1 MTTDFRLPTEDRN
14 MEHNSTFPIK
24 QNELNA
30 LRDEATSYIKSVQW
44 EQGQRAK
51 NKENNGKDESI
62 LLYLSRAQGG
72 NGGIEVTSVSK
83 TILAL
88 KKRLLPG
95 SVAIPI
101 HLNETLF
108 AVQEGLALGIWIK
121 DSYYDASGLS
131 SLSERKSV
139 LDNAGKREYESKMHT
154 ATAFMLFATAY
165 NILHNL
171 IPHASDDLSVMKN
184 KFAGIPEVS
193 FISPLKG
200 IACTLYYYD
209 KYLSHPDIVK
219 TDKDVI
225 DFTVVYFEALIDEIQ
240 LRKNSLEYTE
250 TILDR
255 TYKLESRG
263 VGTDFAVSG
272 WENVFQ
278 GAAKSVEF
286 NKIKFEQ
293 IVGNRDA
300 KHFARRLTE
309 RMLSYDFAAQKN
321 PFQELGGF
329 MPVFMGYGIPGTG
342 KSMLIA
348 AIATRLKEHCDNL
361 DIPFLFHPMPDTLI
375 STFQGGS
382 AEKMVEWMKPLQ
394 DPTRLIFA
402 PIDDAENNLQ
412 ERTTQGVSAGV
423 KEVIGVFLR
432 YTEGAY
438 AVNYG
443 NSSIGLFT
451 NLPEMLD
458 KAVISRVQ
466 GRFKI
471 DGARTEHDF
480 LDQDHLWWR
489 KLDDTMPDFIN
500 MQGPENYSYL
510 QDQGLAK
517 NMGEILKVSDKPSE
531 ERVLEAYDKIEKHFK
546 TNQHLFYAN
555 LYKEIQKIFPF
566 FSSRD
571 VRNIQSAI
579 SLRLTDFD
587 LEEDWFEN
595 PEIYFKKDYD
605 TKFNMLQ
612 ELMRVNMKGLD
623 FSEIRRQEVV
633 RYLDNVATIADTDFK
648 RKVDARINQLNI
660 DLEAKK
666 KFDKA
671 N

>member
-1 MTTDFRLPTEDRN
+1 

-24 QNELNA
+24 QAELDM
-30 LRDEATSYIKSVQW
+30 LRDEATSYIKSIQW
-44 EQGQRAK
+44 EQGERAR
-51 NKENNGKDESI
+51 NKDKDAQDESI
-62 LLYLSRAQGG
+62 LLYLSRAKG
-72 NGGIEVTSVSK
+72 NGGSEITSVSK
-83 TILAL
+83 TILEL
-88 KKRLLPG
+88 KKRLLPE
-95 SVAIPI
+95 SVALPV
-101 HLNETLF
+101 HLNSTLY
-108 AVQEGLALGIWIK
+108 AVQEGIGLGLWIR

-131 SLSERKSV
+131 SLVENKSA
-139 LDNAGKREYESKMHT
+139 LDSNGKREYESKMHT
-154 ATAFMLFATAY
+154 ATAFMLFALAY
-165 NILHNL
+165 KILYDL
-171 IPHASDDLSVMKN
+171 KPSASDGLSVMKQ

-193 FISPLKG
+193 FLTPLKG
-200 IACTLYYYD
+200 ISCSLFYYD
-209 KYLSHPDIVK
+209 KYLGHPEIIK
-219 TDKDVI
+219 SDKDVI
-225 DFTVVYFEALIDEIQ
+225 DFTVVYFEALISEIQ
-240 LRKNSLEYTE
+240 LRKSTLEY
-250 TILDR
+250 
-255 TYKLESRG
+255 
-263 VGTDFAVSG
+263 
-272 WENVFQ
+272 NVFE
-278 GAAKSVEF
+278 GTAKSVEF
-286 NKIKFEQ
+286 NKIQFEQ

-309 RMLSYDFAAQKN
+309 RMLSYDFDAKKN

-394 DPTRLIFA
+394 DPTKLIFA

-412 ERTTQGVSAGV
+412 ERTAQGVSAGV

-489 KLDDTMPDFIN
+489 KLQDTMPDFVN
-500 MQGPENYSYL
+500 MNNPENYEYL
-510 QDQGLAK
+510 ADQGLAK
-517 NMGEILKVSDKPSE
+517 SMGDILKAVEKPTE
-531 ERVLEAYDKIEKHFK
+531 ERVHDTFDKVEKLHK
-546 TNQHLFYAN
+546 HDDHMFYAS

-587 LEEDWFEN
+587 LEDDWFEKL
-595 PEIYFKKDYD
+595 EIYFKKDYE

-612 ELMRVNMKGLD
+612 ELMKANMKGLN
-623 FSEIRRQEVV
+623 FSDIRRQEVI

-648 RKVDARINQLNI
+648 RKVDVRVNQLNI
-660 DLEAKK
+660 ETEAREQFGKQE
-666 KFDKA
+666 
-671 N
+671 

>member
-1 MTTDFRLPTEDRN
+1 

-24 QNELNA
+24 LNELDM
-30 LRDEATSYIKSVQW
+30 LRDEATSYLKSIQW
-44 EQGQRAK
+44 EQSQRAK
-51 NKENNGKDESI
+51 NKNNDGKDESI
-62 LLYLSRAQGG
+62 LLYLSRAN
-72 NGGIEVTSVSK
+72 NGSNVNVTSVSK
-83 TILAL
+83 TILGL
-88 KKRLLPG
+88 KKRLLPE

-101 HLNETLF
+101 YLNQSLY
-108 AVQEGLALGIWIK
+108 AVQEGITLGIWVK

-131 SLSERKSV
+131 TLSENKSA
-139 LDNAGKREYESKMHT
+139 LDSSGKREYESKMHT

-165 NILHNL
+165 KILHDL
-171 IPHASDDLSVMKN
+171 KPHASDDLSVMKQ

-193 FISPLKG
+193 FLSPLKG
-200 IACTLYYYD
+200 ISCQLFYYD
-209 KYLSHPDIVK
+209 KYLGHPDIIK

-240 LRKNSLEYTE
+240 LRKSTLEYTD
-250 TILDR
+250 TIEDR
-255 TYKLESRG
+255 TYKLEKS
-263 VGTDFAVSG
+263 DFAVDG
-272 WENVFQ
+272 WNNVFA
-278 GAAKSVEF
+278 GTAVSVEF
-286 NKIKFEQ
+286 NKVQFEQ
-293 IVGNRDA
+293 IVGNKDA

-309 RMLSYDFAAQKN
+309 RLLSYDFEAKKN

-348 AIATRLKEHCDNL
+348 AIATRLKAHSENL

-412 ERTTQGVSAGV
+412 ERTAQGVSAGV

-471 DGARTEHDF
+471 DGARNEKDF
-480 LDQDHLWWR
+480 VDQDYLWWR
-489 KLDDTMPDFIN
+489 KLEETMPNFIN
-500 MQGPENYSYL
+500 MDNPDNYKYL
-510 QDQGLAK
+510 DAQKVAK
-517 NMGEILKVSDKPSE
+517 NLGEILEKIEQPTE
-531 ERVLEAYDKIEKHFK
+531 ERVLNTFDKVASKYKDDEHM
-546 TNQHLFYAN
+546 FYAH
-555 LYKEIQKIFPF
+555 LYTEIQKIFPF

-571 VRNIQSAI
+571 VRNIQKAV

-587 LEEDWFEN
+587 LEPDWFNN
-595 PEIYFKKDYD
+595 PEVYFKKDYE

-612 ELMRVNMKGLD
+612 ELMRTNMKGLD
-623 FSEIRRQEVV
+623 FSDIRRQEVV

-660 DLEAKK
+660 ETEAREQFGKR
-666 KFDKA
+666 

>member
-1 MTTDFRLPTEDRN
+1 M
-14 MEHNSTFPIK
+14 
-24 QNELNA
+24 
-30 LRDEATSYIKSVQW
+30 LRDEASGYLKSIQW
-44 EQGQRAK
+44 EQGARAK
-51 NKENNGKDESI
+51 NKDKDAKDESI
-62 LLYLSRAQGG
+62 LLYLSRAN
-72 NGGIEVTSVSK
+72 NGSGATNITSVSK

-88 KKRLLPG
+88 KKRLLPD
-95 SVAIPI
+95 SIAIPV
-101 HLNETLF
+101 HLNQTLF
-108 AVQEGLALGIWIK
+108 AIQEGIALGIWIK

-131 SLSERKSV
+131 SLNERKSA
-139 LDNAGKREYESKMHT
+139 LDSNGKREYESKMQT
-154 ATAFMLFATAY
+154 STAFMLFAMAY

-171 IPHASDDLSVMKN
+171 KPHASDDLSVMKQ
-184 KFAGIPEVS
+184 KFAGLPEVS
-193 FISPLKG
+193 FMSPLKG
-200 IACTLYYYD
+200 IACSLFYFD
-209 KYLSHPDIVK
+209 KYLGHPDIVK

-225 DFTVVYFEALIDEIQ
+225 DFTVVYYEALIDEIQ
-240 LRKNSLEYTE
+240 LRKSSLEYTE
-250 TILDR
+250 TIVDR
-255 TYKLESRG
+255 TYKLENSE
-263 VGTDFAVSG
+263 FAISG
-272 WENVFQ
+272 WDNVFS
-278 GAAKSVEF
+278 GTAKSIEF

-309 RMLSYDFAAQKN
+309 RMLSYDFEAKKN

-348 AIATRLKEHCDNL
+348 AIATRLKEHADNL

-382 AEKMVEWMKPLQ
+382 AEKMVEWMKPMQ
-394 DPTRLIFA
+394 DPSKLIFA

-412 ERTTQGVSAGV
+412 ERTAQGVSAGV

-458 KAVISRVQ
+458 KAIISRVQ

-489 KLDDTMPDFIN
+489 KLDKTMPDFVN
-500 MQGPENYSYL
+500 MKSPSDYQYL
-510 QDQGLAK
+510 KDQGLAK
-517 NMGEILKVSDKPSE
+517 TMGDILNSVEKPSE
-531 ERVLEAYDKIEKHFK
+531 ARVLEAYNKAEKLHN
-546 TNQHLFYAN
+546 TNDHLFYAG

-587 LEEDWFEN
+587 LEQDWFDK
-595 PEIYFKKDYD
+595 PEVYFKQNYE

-612 ELMRVNMKGLD
+612 ELMKGNMKGLN
-623 FSEIRRQEVV
+623 FSDIRRQEVV

-648 RKVDARINQLNI
+648 RKVDARVNQMNI
-660 DLEAKK
+660 DL
-666 KFDKA
+666 KA
-671 N
+671 RETFGNN

>member
-1 MTTDFRLPTEDRN
+1 

-24 QNELNA
+24 LTELDM
-30 LRDEATSYIKSVQW
+30 LRDEATSYLKSVQW
-44 EQGQRAK
+44 EQGARAK
-51 NKENNGKDESI
+51 NRDKEAKDESI
-62 LLYLSRAQGG
+62 LLYLSRAN
-72 NGGIEVTSVSK
+72 NGTNTAEITSVSK

-88 KKRLLPG
+88 KKRLLPD
-95 SVAIPI
+95 SVAIPVK
-101 HLNETLF
+101 LNKALF
-108 AVQEGLALGIWIK
+108 AVQEGITLGIWIK
-121 DSYYDASGLS
+121 DSFYDSSGLS
-131 SLSERKSV
+131 SLNENKSA
-139 LDNAGKREYESKMHT
+139 LDNRGKREFESKMHT

-165 NILHNL
+165 KILHDL
-171 IPHASDDLSVMKN
+171 KPHASDDLSVMKQ

-193 FISPLKG
+193 FMSPIKG
-200 IACTLYYYD
+200 ISCALFYYD
-209 KYLSHPDIVK
+209 KYLGHPEIIK
-219 TDKDVI
+219 SDKDVV
-225 DFTVVYFEALIDEIQ
+225 DFTVVYFDALIGEIQ
-240 LRKNSLEYTE
+240 LRKSTLEYTE
-250 TILDR
+250 TLEDR
-255 TYKLESRG
+255 TYKLEKSE
-263 VGTDFAVSG
+263 FAVSG
-272 WENVFQ
+272 WNNVFQ

-286 NKIKFEQ
+286 NKIQFEQ

-309 RMLSYDFAAQKN
+309 RLLSYDFTAKKN

-348 AIATRLKEHCDNL
+348 AIATRLKEHCDTL

-382 AEKMVEWMKPLQ
+382 AEKMVEWMKPMQ
-394 DPTRLIFA
+394 DPTKLIFA

-412 ERTTQGVSAGV
+412 ERTAQGVSAGV

-471 DGARTEHDF
+471 DGARTENDF

-489 KLDDTMPDFIN
+489 KFNDTMPDFVN

-510 QDQGLAK
+510 QGQGLAK
-517 NMGEILKVSDKPSE
+517 NMGEILNLTDKPTE
-531 ERVLEAYDKIEKHFK
+531 ERVHEIYGKVEKKFK
-546 TNQHLFYAN
+546 TNQHLFYAH
-555 LYKEIQKIFPF
+555 LYKNMQEAFPF

-571 VRNIQSAI
+571 VRNIQSAV

-595 PEIYFKKDYD
+595 PEIYFKKDYE
-605 TKFNMLQ
+605 TKFKMLQ
-612 ELMRVNMKGLD
+612 ELMRANMKGLD

-648 RKVDARINQLNI
+648 RKVDARVNQLNI
-660 DLEAKK
+660 ETEARKT
-666 KFDKA
+666 FE
-671 N
+671 NEQ

>member
-1 MTTDFRLPTEDRN
+1 

-24 QNELNA
+24 LSELDM
-30 LRDEATSYIKSVQW
+30 LRDEAASYLKSVQW
-44 EQGQRAK
+44 EQGTRAK
-51 NKENNGKDESI
+51 NKDKEAKDESI
-62 LLYLSRAQGG
+62 LLYLSRAN
-72 NGGIEVTSVSK
+72 NGTNSADITSVSK

-88 KKRLLPG
+88 KKRLLPD

-101 HLNETLF
+101 HLNQTLY
-108 AVQEGLALGIWIK
+108 AVQEGITLGIWIK

-131 SLSERKSV
+131 SLNENKSA
-139 LDNAGKREYESKMHT
+139 LDNHGKREFESKMHT

-165 NILHNL
+165 KILNDL
-171 IPHASDDLSVMKN
+171 KTYASDDLSVMKQ

-193 FISPLKG
+193 LLSPIKG
-200 IACTLYYYD
+200 ISCTLFYYD
-209 KYLSHPDIVK
+209 KYLGHPDIIK
-219 TDKDVI
+219 SDKDVV
-225 DFTVVYFEALIDEIQ
+225 DFTVVYFEALINEIQ
-240 LRKNSLEYTE
+240 LRKSNLEYTE
-250 TILDR
+250 TIEDR
-255 TYKLESRG
+255 TYKLEKSE
-263 VGTDFAVSG
+263 FAISG
-272 WENVFQ
+272 WNNAFQ
-278 GAAKSVEF
+278 GTAKSIEF
-286 NKIKFEQ
+286 NKVRFEQ

-309 RMLSYDFAAQKN
+309 RMLSYDFTSKKN

-348 AIATRLKEHCDNL
+348 AIATRLKEHCDTL

-394 DPTRLIFA
+394 DPTKLIFA

-412 ERTTQGVSAGV
+412 ERTAQGVSAGV

-489 KLDDTMPDFIN
+489 KLDETMPDFVN
-500 MQGPENYSYL
+500 MQNPENYAYL
-510 QDQGLAK
+510 QNQGLAK
-517 NMGEILKVSDKPSE
+517 NMGEILNVSNKPTE
-531 ERVLEAYDKIEKHFK
+531 ERVHAVYDKVEKQFK

-555 LYKEIQKIFPF
+555 LYKYMQKAFPF

-587 LEEDWFEN
+587 LEEHWFEN
-595 PEIYFKKDYD
+595 PEIYFKQDYD

-612 ELMRVNMKGLD
+612 ELMRANMKGLD
-623 FSEIRRQEVV
+623 FSEVRRQEVV

-648 RKVDARINQLNI
+648 RKVDARVNQLNI
-660 DLEAKK
+660 ETEARKT
-666 KFDKA
+666 FE
-671 N
+671 NG

>member
-1 MTTDFRLPTEDRN
+1 

-24 QNELNA
+24 KSELDV
-30 LRDEATSYIKSVQW
+30 LRDEASSYLKSISW
-44 EQGQRAK
+44 EQGGRAK
-51 NKENNGKDESI
+51 NKDKEAKDESI
-62 LLYLSRAQGG
+62 LLYLSKAN
-72 NGGIEVTSVSK
+72 NGSSTSITSVSK

-88 KKRLLPG
+88 KKRLLPD

-101 HLNETLF
+101 LLNQTLY
-108 AVQEGLALGIWIK
+108 AVQEGLTLGIWIK

-131 SLSERKSV
+131 SLSERKSTF
-139 LDNAGKREYESKMHT
+139 DTDGKREYESKMQT
-154 ATAFMLFATAY
+154 ASAFMLFASAY
-165 NILHNL
+165 KILHL
-171 IPHASDDLSVMKN
+171 LKPHASDDLSVMKQ
-184 KFAGIPEVS
+184 KFAGIPELS
-193 FISPLKG
+193 LLSPLKA
-200 IACTLYYYD
+200 ISCALFYYD
-209 KYLSHPDIVK
+209 KYLAHPDIVK
-219 TDKDVI
+219 SDKDVA
-225 DFTVVYFEALIDEIQ
+225 DFTVVFFEALIDEIN
-240 LRKNSLEYTE
+240 LRKSSLDFTE
-250 TILDR
+250 TIVDR
-255 TYKLESRG
+255 TYKLENS
-263 VGTDFAVSG
+263 DFAISG
-272 WENVFQ
+272 WENTFQ
-278 GAAKSVEF
+278 GTAKSIEF

-300 KHFARRLTE
+300 KHFSRRLTE
-309 RMLSYDFAAQKN
+309 RMLSYDFEAKKN

-382 AEKMVEWMKPLQ
+382 AEKMVDWMKPMQ
-394 DPTRLIFA
+394 DPTKLIFA

-412 ERTTQGVSAGV
+412 ERTAQGVSAGV

-480 LDQDHLWWR
+480 LDQDHLWWS
-489 KLDDTMPDFIN
+489 KLDKTMPDFVN
-500 MQGPENYSYL
+500 MQGPADYKYL
-510 QDQGLAK
+510 QDQGLAT
-517 NMGEILKVSDKPSE
+517 NMGEILKVSEKPTE
-531 ERVLEAYDKIEKHFK
+531 LRVLEAYDKAEKQHK
-546 TNQHLFYAN
+546 ATDHLFYAT

-571 VRNIQSAI
+571 VRNIQSAV

-587 LEEDWFEN
+587 LEQSWFDN
-595 PEIYFKKDYD
+595 PETYFKKDYQ

-612 ELMRVNMKGLD
+612 ELMKSNMKGLN

-660 DLEAKK
+660 ET
-666 KFDKA
+666 KA
-671 N
+671 REQFGA

>member
-1 MTTDFRLPTEDRN
+1 M
-14 MEHNSTFPIK
+14 
-24 QNELNA
+24 
-30 LRDEATSYIKSVQW
+30 LRDEATSYLKSIQW
-44 EQGQRAK
+44 EQGARAK
-51 NKENNGKDESI
+51 NRDKDAKDDSI
-62 LLYLSRAQGG
+62 LLYLSRAN
-72 NGGIEVTSVSK
+72 NGRSATEITSVSK

-88 KKRLLPG
+88 KKRLLPD

-101 HLNETLF
+101 YLNQTLF
-108 AVQEGLALGIWIK
+108 AVQEGITLGIWVK

-131 SLSERKSV
+131 SLSENKSA
-139 LDNAGKREYESKMHT
+139 LDSSGKREFESKMHT
-154 ATAFMLFATAY
+154 ATAFMLFSTAY
-165 NILHNL
+165 KILHDL
-171 IPHASDDLSVMKN
+171 KPHASDDLSVMKQ

-193 FISPLKG
+193 LLSPIKG
-200 IACTLYYYD
+200 VSCSLFYYD
-209 KYLSHPDIVK
+209 KYLGHPDIIK
-219 TDKDVI
+219 SDKDVI

-240 LRKNSLEYTE
+240 LRKSSLEYTE
-250 TILDR
+250 TIEDR
-255 TYKLESRG
+255 TYKLENSE
-263 VGTDFAVSG
+263 FAVSG
-272 WENVFQ
+272 WSNVFA
-278 GAAKSVEF
+278 GTAKSVEF
-286 NKIKFEQ
+286 NKIQFEQ

-309 RMLSYDFAAQKN
+309 RLLSYDFIAKKN

-348 AIATRLKEHCDNL
+348 AIATRLKEHCDEL

-394 DPTRLIFA
+394 DPSKLIFA

-412 ERTTQGVSAGV
+412 ERTAQGVSAGV

-480 LDQDHLWWR
+480 LDQDYLWWR
-489 KLDDTMPDFIN
+489 KLDDTLPDFVN
-500 MQGPENYSYL
+500 MQDPSNYKYL

-517 NMGEILKVSDKPSE
+517 NMGEILSSIEKPTE
-531 ERVLEAYDKIEKHFK
+531 ERVHEIYDDVEKHYK
-546 TNQHLFYAN
+546 TNEHLFYAN
-555 LYKEIQKIFPF
+555 LYKNMQKEFPF

-571 VRNIQSAI
+571 VRNIQSAV

-587 LEEDWFEN
+587 LEDDWFDN
-595 PEIYFKKDYD
+595 PEIYFKQDYD
-605 TKFNMLQ
+605 TKFGMLQ
-612 ELMRVNMKGLD
+612 ELMRDNMKGLD

-648 RKVDARINQLNI
+648 RKVDARVNQLNI
-660 DLEAKK
+660 EMEARKT
-666 KFDKA
+666 FEDD
-671 N
+671 

>member
-1 MTTDFRLPTEDRN
+1 M
-14 MEHNSTFPIK
+14 
-24 QNELNA
+24 
-30 LRDEATSYIKSVQW
+30 LRDEATSYLKSIQW
-44 EQGQRAK
+44 EQSQRAK
-51 NKENNGKDESI
+51 NKDNTAKDESI
-62 LLYLSRAQGG
+62 LLYLSRAN
-72 NGGIEVTSVSK
+72 NGSNATITSVSK

-88 KKRLLPG
+88 KKRLLPE
-95 SVAIPI
+95 SVALPI
-101 HLNETLF
+101 FLNQALF
-108 AVQEGLALGIWIK
+108 AVQEGITLGIWIK
-121 DSYYDASGLS
+121 DSYYNAS
-131 SLSERKSV
+131 SLSLLSENKSA
-139 LDNAGKREYESKMHT
+139 LDHSGRREYESKMHT

-165 NILHNL
+165 KILHDL
-171 IPHASDDLSVMKN
+171 KPHASDDLSVMKQ

-193 FISPLKG
+193 LLTPLKG
-200 IACTLYYYD
+200 ISCQLFYYD
-209 KYLSHPDIVK
+209 KYLGHPEIIK
-219 TDKDVI
+219 SDKDVI

-240 LRKNSLEYTE
+240 LRKSNLEYTE

-255 TYKLESRG
+255 TYKLEHSE
-263 VGTDFAVSG
+263 FAVSG
-272 WENVFQ
+272 WDNAFQ
-278 GAAKSVEF
+278 SAAKSIEF
-286 NKIKFEQ
+286 NKIQFEQ

-309 RMLSYDFAAQKN
+309 RMLSYDFETKKN

-348 AIATRLKEHCDNL
+348 AIATRLKEYSVHL

-394 DPTRLIFA
+394 DPTKLIFA

-412 ERTTQGVSAGV
+412 ERTAQGVSAGV

-471 DGARTEHDF
+471 DGARSEHDF
-480 LDQDHLWWR
+480 VDQDYIWW
-489 KLDDTMPDFIN
+489 KKFQNTLPDFVN
-500 MQGPENYSYL
+500 MNDPDNYKYL
-510 QDQGLAK
+510 ADQGLAK
-517 NMGEILKVSDKPSE
+517 SMGDILNLIEKPSE
-531 ERVLEAYDKIEKHFK
+531 ARVHDTFSKVEKQHK
-546 TNQHLFYAN
+546 TNDHMFYAA
-555 LYKEIQKIFPF
+555 LYKEIQKIFPL

-587 LEEDWFEN
+587 LEKDWFNN
-595 PEIYFKKDYD
+595 PEKYFKKDYD

-612 ELMRVNMKGLD
+612 ELMKANMKGLN
-623 FSEIRRQEVV
+623 FSDIRRQEVI

-648 RKVDARINQLNI
+648 RKVDARVNQLQI
-660 DLEAKK
+660 ETEAREQFGKK
-666 KFDKA
+666 D
-671 N
+671 

>member
-1 MTTDFRLPTEDRN
+1 MQ
-14 MEHNSTFPIK
+14 HNSTFPIK
-24 QNELNA
+24 QNELDM

-44 EQGQRAK
+44 EQGQRARNRDK
-51 NKENNGKDESI
+51 DVKDESI
-62 LLYLSRAQGG
+62 LLYLSKAKG
-72 NGGIEVTSVSK
+72 NGGSDITSVSK
-83 TILAL
+83 TILEL
-88 KKRLLPG
+88 KKRLLPE
-95 SVAIPI
+95 SIAIPVF
-101 HLNETLF
+101 LNQTLF
-108 AVQEGLALGIWIK
+108 VLQEAITIGIWTK
-121 DSYYDASGLS
+121 DSYYDSSGLA
-131 SLSERKSV
+131 SLIENRSA
-139 LDNAGKREYESKMHT
+139 LDNSGKREYESKMQT
-154 ATAFMLFATAY
+154 ATAFMLFSTAY
-165 NILHNL
+165 KILHDL
-171 IPHASDDLSVMKN
+171 KTVSSDDLSVMKN

-193 FISPLKG
+193 LMSPLKG
-200 IACTLYYYD
+200 ISCMLFYYD
-209 KYLSHPDIVK
+209 KYLGHPEIVK
-219 TDKDVI
+219 TDKDVA
-225 DFTVVYFEALIDEIQ
+225 DFTVVFFEALIAEIQ
-240 LRKNSLEYTE
+240 MRKNSLEYTD

-255 TYKLESRG
+255 TYKLEKSE
-263 VGTDFAVSG
+263 FSISG
-272 WENVFQ
+272 WDNVFQ

-286 NKIKFEQ
+286 NKIQFEQ

-309 RMLSYDFAAQKN
+309 RMLSYDFTAKKN

-361 DIPFLFHPMPDTLI
+361 EIPFLFHPMPDTLI

-382 AEKMVEWMKPLQ
+382 AEKMVDWMKPLQ
-394 DPTRLIFA
+394 DPSKLIFA

-412 ERTTQGVSAGV
+412 ERTVQGVSAGV

-471 DGARTEHDF
+471 DGARTERDF

-489 KLDDTMPDFIN
+489 KFEKTMPDFVN
-500 MQGPENYSYL
+500 MKGPSDYQYL

-517 NMGEILKVSDKPSE
+517 NMGEILKVSEKPTE
-531 ERVLEAYDKIEKHFK
+531 ERVLEVYKSIEK
-546 TNQHLFYAN
+546 NYDANEHLFYAN
-555 LYKEIQKIFPF
+555 LYKDIQKVFPF

-571 VRNIQSAI
+571 VRNIQSAV

-587 LEEDWFEN
+587 LEKDWFDN
-595 PEIYFKKDYD
+595 PEIYFKQDYD

-612 ELMRVNMKGLD
+612 ELMRANMKGLD

-648 RKVDARINQLNI
+648 RKVEARVGQMNVEI
-660 DLEAKK
+660 EAR
-666 KFDKA
+666 KA
-671 N
+671 FES

>member
-1 MTTDFRLPTEDRN
+1 

-24 QNELNA
+24 QNELDV
-30 LRDEATSYIKSVQW
+30 LRDEATGYIKSIQW
-44 EQGQRAK
+44 EQGNKAK
-51 NKENNGKDESI
+51 SREKDAKDDSI
-62 LLYLSRAQGG
+62 LLYLSRAN
-72 NGGIEVTSVSK
+72 NGSNVEVTSISK

-88 KKRLLPG
+88 KKRLLPD
-95 SVAIPI
+95 SIAIPV
-101 HLNETLF
+101 HLNQTLF
-108 AVQEGLALGIWIK
+108 ALQEGLTLGIWIK
-121 DSYYDASGLS
+121 DAFYDASGLS
-131 SLSERKSV
+131 SLNERKSV
-139 LDNAGKREYESKMHT
+139 LDTSGKRTYESKLQT
-154 ATAFMLFATAY
+154 ATAFQLFATSY
-165 NILHNL
+165 KILHDL
-171 IPHASDDLSVMKN
+171 KPLASDDLSVMKQ

-193 FISPLKG
+193 FMSPLKG
-200 IACTLYYYD
+200 IACSLFYFD
-209 KYLSHPDIVK
+209 KYLGHPEIIK
-219 TDKDVI
+219 SDKDVV

-240 LRKNSLEYTE
+240 LRKSSLEYTE
-250 TILDR
+250 TITDR
-255 TYKLESRG
+255 TYKLENS
-263 VGTDFAVSG
+263 DFAVSG
-272 WENVFQ
+272 WENVFA
-278 GAAKSVEF
+278 GTAKSVEF
-286 NKIKFEQ
+286 NKIQFEQ
-293 IVGNRDA
+293 IVGNKDA

-309 RMLSYDFAAQKN
+309 RMLSYDFEAQKN

-382 AEKMVEWMKPLQ
+382 AEKMVEWMKPMQ
-394 DPTRLIFA
+394 DPTKIIFA

-412 ERTTQGVSAGV
+412 ERTAQGVSAGV

-443 NSSIGLFT
+443 NSSVGLFT

-458 KAVISRVQ
+458 KAVISRIQ

-480 LDQDHLWWR
+480 LDQDYIWW
-489 KLDDTMPDFIN
+489 KNFEKTIPNFVN
-500 MQGPENYSYL
+500 MQNPKSYQFL
-510 QDQGLAK
+510 KDQGLTK
-517 NMGEILKVSDKPSE
+517 SMGEILNTIEKPSE
-531 ERVLEAYDKIEKHFK
+531 ARVLEAYDIASKKFN
-546 TNQHLFYAN
+546 TNEHEFFSS

-587 LEEDWFEN
+587 LEQDWFEN
-595 PEIYFKKDYD
+595 PEVYFKKDYQ

-612 ELMRVNMKGLD
+612 ELMKANMKGLD

-648 RKVDARINQLNI
+648 RKVDARVNQLNI
-660 DLEAKK
+660 DLEARKS
-666 KFDKA
+666 FD
-671 N
+671 NGN

>member
-1 MTTDFRLPTEDRN
+1 

-24 QNELNA
+24 QNELDL
-30 LRDEATSYIKSVQW
+30 LREEATSYIKSVQW

-51 NKENNGKDESI
+51 NKENNDKDESI
-62 LLYLSRAQGG
+62 LLYLSRAKGG
-72 NGGIEVTSVSK
+72 NVGSDVVSVSK
-83 TILAL
+83 TILSL
-88 KKRLLPG
+88 KKRLLPE
-95 SVAIPI
+95 SIAIPVL
-101 HLNETLF
+101 LNQTLYV
-108 AVQEGLALGIWIK
+108 VQEAIALGIWIK
-121 DSYYDASGLS
+121 DNYYDSSGLS

-139 LDNAGKREYESKMHT
+139 LDTAGKREYESKMHT
-154 ATAFMLFATAY
+154 ATAYMLFATAY
-165 NILHNL
+165 KILHDL
-171 IPHASDDLSVMKN
+171 KPFASDDLSVMKN

-193 FISPLKG
+193 IMSPLKG
-200 IACTLYYYD
+200 FSCALYYYD
-209 KYLSHPDIVK
+209 KYLNHPNIVLS
-219 TDKDVI
+219 DKDVVN
-225 DFTVVYFEALIDEIQ
+225 FTVVYFEALIDEIQ
-240 LRKNSLEYTE
+240 LRKNALEYTE
-250 TILDR
+250 TITDR
-255 TYKLESRG
+255 TYKLENS
-263 VGTDFAVSG
+263 DFAVDG
-272 WENVFQ
+272 WNNVYA

-286 NKIKFEQ
+286 NQIQFEE

-309 RMLSYDFAAQKN
+309 RLLSYDFEAKKN

-348 AIATRLKEHCDNL
+348 AIATRLKELTENL
-361 DIPFLFHPMPDTLI
+361 DVPFLFHPMPDTLI

-412 ERTTQGVSAGV
+412 ERTAQGVSAGV

-471 DGARTEHDF
+471 DGARNAHDF
-480 LDQDHLWWR
+480 VDQDHLWWR
-489 KLDDTMPDFIN
+489 KIEKTLPGFVNMDDPKNYQYLANQTM
-500 MQGPENYSYL
+500 
-510 QDQGLAK
+510 AK
-517 NMGEILKVSDKPSE
+517 TLGDILKSVEKPTE
-531 ERVLEAYDKIEKHFK
+531 ERVLETFEKVEKKHEDDDHMYYA
-546 TNQHLFYAN
+546 TLFT
-555 LYKEIQKIFPF
+555 EIQKIFPF

-587 LEEDWFEN
+587 PVSYTHLTL
-595 PEIYFKKDYD
+595 P
-605 TKFNMLQ
+605 TTS
-612 ELMRVNMKGLD
+612 RV
-623 FSEIRRQEVV
+623 
-633 RYLDNVATIADTDFK
+633 
-648 RKVDARINQLNI
+648 
-660 DLEAKK
+660 
-666 KFDKA
+666 
-671 N
+671 

>member
-1 MTTDFRLPTEDRN
+1 

-24 QNELNA
+24 QNELDM
-30 LRDEATSYIKSVQW
+30 LRDEASGYLKSIQW

-51 NKENNGKDESI
+51 NKNKDTKDDSI
-62 LLYLSRAQGG
+62 LLYLSRAN
-72 NGGIEVTSVSK
+72 NGSSTTEVTSVSK

-88 KKRLLPG
+88 KKRLLPD
-95 SVAIPI
+95 SIAIPVY
-101 HLNETLF
+101 LNQTLY
-108 AVQEGLALGIWIK
+108 AVQEGLTLGIWIK

-131 SLSERKSV
+131 SLRERIAA
-139 LDNAGKREYESKMHT
+139 LDANGKREFESKMQT
-154 ATAFMLFATAY
+154 ATAFQLFATSY
-165 NILHNL
+165 KVLHDL
-171 IPHASDDLSVMKN
+171 KPHASDDLSVMKQ

-200 IACTLYYYD
+200 VACSLFYYE
-209 KYLSHPDIVK
+209 KYLGHPDIIK
-219 TDKDVI
+219 SDKDVI
-225 DFTVVYFEALIDEIQ
+225 DFTVVYFEALVDEIQ
-240 LRKNSLEYTE
+240 LRKSSLEYTE
-250 TILDR
+250 TITDR
-255 TYKLESRG
+255 TYKLEKSE
-263 VGTDFAVSG
+263 FAISG
-272 WENVFQ
+272 WENAFS
-278 GAAKSVEF
+278 GTAKSIEF

-309 RMLSYDFAAQKN
+309 RMLSYDFEAKKN

-348 AIATRLKEHCDNL
+348 AIATRLKEHSDNL

-382 AEKMVEWMKPLQ
+382 AEKMVEWMKPMQ
-394 DPTRLIFA
+394 DPSKLIFA

-412 ERTTQGVSAGV
+412 ERTAQGVSAGV

-480 LDQDHLWWR
+480 LDQDYLWWR
-489 KLDDTMPDFIN
+489 KLQKTMPDFVN
-500 MQGPENYSYL
+500 MTSPSDYEYL
-510 QDQGLAK
+510 KDQGLAK
-517 NMGEILKVSDKPSE
+517 SMGDILNAVEKPSE
-531 ERVLEAYDKIEKHFK
+531 VRVLEAYDKAEKLHK
-546 TNQHLFYAN
+546 TNDHLFYAS
-555 LYKEIQKIFPF
+555 LYKEIQNIFPF

-587 LEEDWFEN
+587 LEQDWFDK
-595 PEIYFKKDYD
+595 PEIYFKQNYE

-612 ELMRVNMKGLD
+612 ELMKSNMKGLD
-623 FSEIRRQEVV
+623 FSEVRRQEVV

-648 RKVDARINQLNI
+648 RKVDARVNQMNI
-660 DLEAKK
+660 DLEARGQFGK
-666 KFDKA
+666 
-671 N
+671 

>member
-1 MTTDFRLPTEDRN
+1 

-24 QNELNA
+24 LSELDM
-30 LRDEATSYIKSVQW
+30 LRDEATSYLKSVQW
-44 EQGQRAK
+44 EQGARAK
-51 NKENNGKDESI
+51 NRDKDAKDESI
-62 LLYLSRAQGG
+62 LLYLSRAN
-72 NGGIEVTSVSK
+72 NGTNTSEITSVSK
-83 TILAL
+83 SILAL
-88 KKRLLPG
+88 KKRLLPD
-95 SVAIPI
+95 SVAIPVY
-101 HLNETLF
+101 LNQALF
-108 AVQEGLALGIWIK
+108 AVQEGITLGIWIK
-121 DSYYDASGLS
+121 DSFYDSSGLS
-131 SLSERKSV
+131 SLNENKSA
-139 LDNAGKREYESKMHT
+139 LDTSGKREFESKMHT
-154 ATAFMLFATAY
+154 ATAFMLFSSAY
-165 NILHNL
+165 KILYDL
-171 IPHASDDLSVMKN
+171 KPFASDDLSVMKQ
-184 KFAGIPEVS
+184 KFAGIPEMS
-193 FISPLKG
+193 FMSPIKG
-200 IACTLYYYD
+200 ISCALFYYD
-209 KYLSHPDIVK
+209 KYLGHPEIIK
-219 TDKDVI
+219 SDKDVI

-240 LRKNSLEYTE
+240 LRKSTLEYTE
-250 TILDR
+250 TIEDR
-255 TYKLESRG
+255 TYKLEKSE
-263 VGTDFAVSG
+263 FAVSG
-272 WENVFQ
+272 WNNVFQ
-278 GAAKSVEF
+278 GTAKSVEF
-286 NKIKFEQ
+286 NKIQFEQ

-309 RMLSYDFAAQKN
+309 RLLSYDFTVKKN

-348 AIATRLKEHCDNL
+348 AIATRLKEHCATL

-382 AEKMVEWMKPLQ
+382 AEKMVEWMKPMQ
-394 DPTRLIFA
+394 DPTKLIFA

-412 ERTTQGVSAGV
+412 ERTAQGVSAGV

-471 DGARTEHDF
+471 NGARTEHDF

-489 KLDDTMPDFIN
+489 KLDDTMPDFVN

-517 NMGEILKVSDKPSE
+517 NMGEILNVANKPTE
-531 ERVLEAYDKIEKHFK
+531 ERVHDIYDKVEKQFK
-546 TNQHLFYAN
+546 ANQHLFYAN
-555 LYKEIQKIFPF
+555 LYKDMQEAFPF

-571 VRNIQSAI
+571 VRNIQSAV

-595 PEIYFKKDYD
+595 PEIYFKKDYE

-612 ELMRVNMKGLD
+612 ELMRANMKGLD

-648 RKVDARINQLNI
+648 RKVDARVNQLNI
-660 DLEAKK
+660 DAEARKT
-666 KFDKA
+666 FE
-671 N
+671 NER

>member
-1 MTTDFRLPTEDRN
+1 

-24 QNELNA
+24 QTELDM
-30 LRDEATSYIKSVQW
+30 LRDEATSYLKSIQW

-51 NKENNGKDESI
+51 NKDKDAKDESI
-62 LLYLSRAQGG
+62 LLYLSRANNG
-72 NGGIEVTSVSK
+72 NTAEITSVSR
-83 TILAL
+83 TILSL
-88 KKRLLPG
+88 KKRLLPE
-95 SVAIPI
+95 SVAIP
-101 HLNETLF
+101 LNLNHTLY
-108 AVQEGLALGIWIK
+108 AVQEGMTLGIWIK

-131 SLSERKSV
+131 SLNERKSA
-139 LDNAGKREYESKMHT
+139 LDASGKREYESKMQT

-171 IPHASDDLSVMKN
+171 KTIASDDLSVMKQ

-193 FISPLKG
+193 LLSPLKG
-200 IACTLYYYD
+200 ISCCLYYYD
-209 KYLSHPDIVK
+209 KYLGHPEIVK
-219 TDKDVI
+219 SDNDVV

-240 LRKNSLEYTE
+240 LRKSTLEYQE
-250 TILDR
+250 TILER
-255 TYKLESRG
+255 TYKLEKSE
-263 VGTDFAVSG
+263 FAISG
-272 WENVFQ
+272 WNNVFS
-278 GAAKSVEF
+278 GTTKSIEF
-286 NKIKFEQ
+286 NKIEFEQ

-309 RMLSYDFAAQKN
+309 RLLSYDFAAKKN

-348 AIATRLKEHCDNL
+348 AIATRLKSHCDHL

-394 DPTRLIFA
+394 DPSKLIFA

-412 ERTTQGVSAGV
+412 ERTAQGVSAGV

-480 LDQDHLWWR
+480 LDQDYLWWN
-489 KLDDTMPDFIN
+489 KLQNTIPDFVN
-500 MQGPENYSYL
+500 MQNPKAYNYL

-517 NMGEILKVSDKPSE
+517 NMGDILNTVDKPTE
-531 ERVLEAYDKIEKHFK
+531 ARVHSVYDKIEQQYK
-546 TNQHLFYAN
+546 TNEHLFYAN
-555 LYKEIQKIFPF
+555 LYMDIQKIFPF

-587 LEEDWFEN
+587 LEKSWFDT
-595 PEIYFKKDYD
+595 PETYFKQNYK

-612 ELMRVNMKGLD
+612 ELMKANMKGLN

-648 RKVDARINQLNI
+648 RKVDDRINQLHVET
-660 DLEAKK
+660 EARK
-666 KFDKA
+666 KFEKFE
-671 N
+671 

>member
-1 MTTDFRLPTEDRN
+1 

-24 QNELNA
+24 QSELDM
-30 LRDEATSYIKSVQW
+30 LRDEATSYLKSVQW

-51 NKENNGKDESI
+51 NKDKDAKDESI
-62 LLYLSRAQGG
+62 LLYLSRAN
-72 NGGIEVTSVSK
+72 NGTNTSEITSVSK
-83 TILAL
+83 TILEL
-88 KKRLLPG
+88 KKRLLPE
-95 SVAIPI
+95 SIAIPVL
-101 HLNETLF
+101 LNQTLF
-108 AVQEGLALGIWIK
+108 AVQEGITLGIWIK

-131 SLSERKSV
+131 SLNERKST
-139 LDNAGKREYESKMHT
+139 LDDSGKREYESKMHT
-154 ATAFMLFATAY
+154 STAFMLFSTAY

-171 IPHASDDLSVMKN
+171 KNVASDDLSVMKQ

-193 FISPLKG
+193 FMSPLKG
-200 IACTLYYYD
+200 IACMLFYYD
-209 KYLSHPDIVK
+209 KYLSHPDIIK
-219 TDKDVI
+219 SDKDVA
-225 DFTVVYFEALIDEIQ
+225 DFTVVYFEALIAEIQ
-240 LRKNSLEYTE
+240 MRKSSLEYQE

-255 TYKLESRG
+255 TYKLEKSE
-263 VGTDFAVSG
+263 FAISG
-272 WENVFQ
+272 WNNVFA

-286 NKIKFEQ
+286 NKIRFEQ

-309 RMLSYDFAAQKN
+309 RLLSYDFTAKKN

-348 AIATRLKEHCDNL
+348 AIATRLKEHCDTL
-361 DIPFLFHPMPDTLI
+361 EIPFLFHPMPDTLI

-394 DPTRLIFA
+394 DPSKLIFA

-412 ERTTQGVSAGV
+412 ERTAQGVSAGV

-489 KLDDTMPDFIN
+489 KLDNTMPDFVN
-500 MQGPENYSYL
+500 MKNPDNYQYL

-517 NMGEILKVSDKPSE
+517 NMGEILNKVDKPSE
-531 ERVLEAYDKIEKHFK
+531 ERVHAIYDKVEKQFK
-546 TNQHLFYAN
+546 TSEHLFYAN
-555 LYKEIQKIFPF
+555 LYKDMQKVFPF

-587 LEEDWFEN
+587 LEQSWFEN
-595 PEIYFKKDYD
+595 PEVYFKKDYQ

-612 ELMRVNMKGLD
+612 ELMRDNMKGLD

-633 RYLDNVATIADTDFK
+633 RYIDNVATIADTDFK
-648 RKVDARINQLNI
+648 RKVDARVDQLHI
-660 DLEAKK
+660 ETEARE
-666 KFDKA
+666 KFDKEYDD
-671 N
+671 

>member
-1 MTTDFRLPTEDRN
+1 MQQ
-14 MEHNSTFPIK
+14 NSTFPIK
-24 QNELNA
+24 QNDLDM
-30 LRDEATSYIKSVQW
+30 LRDEAASYLKSIQW

-51 NKENNGKDESI
+51 NKDKDAKDDSI
-62 LLYLSRAQGG
+62 LLYLSRAN
-72 NGGIEVTSVSK
+72 NGSNMAETTSVSK
-83 TILAL
+83 TILEL
-88 KKRLLPG
+88 KKRLLPD
-95 SVAIPI
+95 SIAIPVL
-101 HLNETLF
+101 LNQTLY
-108 AVQEGLALGIWIK
+108 AVQEGLTLGIWIK

-131 SLSERKSV
+131 SLNERKAS
-139 LDNAGKREYESKMHT
+139 LDSMGKREYESKMHT
-154 ATAFMLFATAY
+154 ATAFMLFSAAY

-171 IPHASDDLSVMKN
+171 KPYASDDLSVMKQ

-193 FISPLKG
+193 FLSPLKG
-200 IACTLYYYD
+200 VACTLFYYD
-209 KYLSHPDIVK
+209 KYLGHPDIIK
-219 TDKDVI
+219 SDKDVA
-225 DFTVVYFEALIDEIQ
+225 DFTVVFFEALIDEIQ
-240 LRKNSLEYTE
+240 MRKATLEYQE
-250 TILDR
+250 TIVDR
-255 TYKLESRG
+255 TYKLEHSE
-263 VGTDFAVSG
+263 FAISG
-272 WENVFQ
+272 WNNVFA

-293 IVGNRDA
+293 IVGNKDA

-309 RMLSYDFAAQKN
+309 RMLSYDFTAKKN

-348 AIATRLKEHCDNL
+348 AIATKLKEHCDHL
-361 DIPFLFHPMPDTLI
+361 EIPFLFHPMPDTLI

-382 AEKMVEWMKPLQ
+382 AEKMVEWMKPMQ
-394 DPTRLIFA
+394 DPSKLIFA

-412 ERTTQGVSAGV
+412 ERTAQGVSAGV

-480 LDQDHLWWR
+480 LDQDHIWWR
-489 KLDDTMPDFIN
+489 KLEKTMPDFIN
-500 MQGPENYSYL
+500 MKDPNHYNYL

-517 NMGEILKVSDKPSE
+517 NMGEILSAVDKPSE
-531 ERVLEAYDKIEKHFK
+531 ERVHAVYDQVEKQFQ
-546 TNQHLFYAN
+546 TNEHQFYAN
-555 LYKEIQKIFPF
+555 LYKEIQKVFPF

-587 LEEDWFEN
+587 LEPSWFDN
-595 PEIYFKKDYD
+595 PEIYFKQPYE

-612 ELMRVNMKGLD
+612 ELMRANMKGLN

-648 RKVDARINQLNI
+648 RQVDSRVNQLNI
-660 DLEAKK
+660 ELEARK
-666 KFDKA
+666 KFEK
-671 N
+671 

>member
-1 MTTDFRLPTEDRN
+1 

-24 QNELNA
+24 QNELDM
-30 LRDEATSYIKSVQW
+30 LRDEATSYIKSIQW

-51 NKENNGKDESI
+51 NKDKDAKDESI
-62 LLYLSRAQGG
+62 LLYLSRAKG
-72 NGGIEVTSVSK
+72 NGGAEITSVSK
-83 TILAL
+83 TILEL
-88 KKRLLPG
+88 KKRLLPE
-95 SVAIPI
+95 SIAIPL
-101 HLNETLF
+101 HLNQTLY
-108 AVQEGLALGIWIK
+108 AVQEGITLGIWIK

-131 SLSERKSV
+131 SLAENKSA
-139 LDNAGKREYESKMHT
+139 LDNAGRREYESKMQT
-154 ATAFMLFATAY
+154 GTAFMLFATAY
-165 NILHNL
+165 KILHDL
-171 IPHASDDLSVMKN
+171 KTVASDDLSVMKN

-193 FISPLKG
+193 IMSPLKG
-200 IACTLYYYD
+200 ISCALFYYD
-209 KYLSHPDIVK
+209 KYLGHPEIIK
-219 TDKDVI
+219 SDKDVI
-225 DFTVVYFEALIDEIQ
+225 DFTVVYFEALIAEIQ
-240 LRKNSLEYTE
+240 MRKSSLEYTE
-250 TILDR
+250 TVTDR
-255 TYKLESRG
+255 TYKLEKS
-263 VGTDFAVSG
+263 DFAVSG
-272 WENVFQ
+272 WDNVFQ

-286 NKIKFEQ
+286 NKIQFEQ

-309 RMLSYDFAAQKN
+309 RMLSYDFDAKKN

-394 DPTRLIFA
+394 DPSKLIFA

-412 ERTTQGVSAGV
+412 ERTAQGVSAGV

-489 KLDDTMPDFIN
+489 KLDTTMPDFVN
-500 MQGPENYSYL
+500 MQGPNDYEYL

-517 NMGEILKVSDKPSE
+517 NMGEILKVSDKPTE
-531 ERVLEAYDKIEKHFK
+531 ERVLEAYDKVEKQFK
-546 TNQHLFYAN
+546 STEHLFYAN
-555 LYKEIQKIFPF
+555 LYKEIQKLFPF

-571 VRNIQSAI
+571 VRNIQSAV

-587 LEEDWFEN
+587 LEKDWFEN
-595 PEIYFKKDYD
+595 PEIYFQKDYE

-612 ELMRVNMKGLD
+612 ELMRANMKGLD

-660 DLEAKK
+660 ETEAREQFGKI
-666 KFDKA
+666 
-671 N
+671 

>member
-1 MTTDFRLPTEDRN
+1 

-24 QNELNA
+24 QNELDM
-30 LRDEATSYIKSVQW
+30 LRDEATTYLKSIQW
-44 EQGQRAK
+44 EQSQRAK
-51 NKENNGKDESI
+51 SKDNDAKDESI
-62 LLYLSRAQGG
+62 LLYLSRAN
-72 NGGIEVTSVSK
+72 NGSNVNVTSVSK

-88 KKRLLPG
+88 KKRLLPE
-95 SVAIPI
+95 SVALPI
-101 HLNETLF
+101 FLNQTLF
-108 AVQEGLALGIWIK
+108 AVQEGIVLGTWIK

-131 SLSERKSV
+131 SLSENKSA
-139 LDNAGKREYESKMHT
+139 LDSSGRREYESKMHT
-154 ATAFMLFATAY
+154 STAFMLFAVAY
-165 NILHNL
+165 KILHDL
-171 IPHASDDLSVMKN
+171 KPHASDDLSVMKQ

-193 FISPLKG
+193 FLSPLKG
-200 IACTLYYYD
+200 ISCQLFYYD
-209 KYLSHPDIVK
+209 KYLGHPEIVK
-219 TDKDVI
+219 SDKDVL
-225 DFTVVYFEALIDEIQ
+225 DFTVVYFEALIEEIQ
-240 LRKNSLEYTE
+240 LRKSNLEYTE
-250 TILDR
+250 TIVDR
-255 TYKLESRG
+255 TYKLEKSE
-263 VGTDFAVSG
+263 FAISG
-272 WENVFQ
+272 WDNVFS
-278 GAAKSVEF
+278 GTAKSIEF
-286 NKIKFEQ
+286 NKIQFEQ
-293 IVGNRDA
+293 IVGNKDA
-300 KHFARRLTE
+300 KHFGRRLTE
-309 RMLSYDFAAQKN
+309 RLLSYDIDAKKN

-348 AIATRLKEHCDNL
+348 AIATRLKEHADNL

-394 DPTRLIFA
+394 DPTKLIFA

-412 ERTTQGVSAGV
+412 ERTAQGVSAGV

-471 DGARTEHDF
+471 DGARSEHDF
-480 LDQDHLWWR
+480 VDQDYIWWK
-489 KLDDTMPDFIN
+489 KLQDTMPDFVN
-500 MQGPENYSYL
+500 MKDPEVYKYL
-510 QDQGLAK
+510 SEQGLA
-517 NMGEILKVSDKPSE
+517 NSMGEILNTIDVPSE
-531 ERVLEAYDKIEKHFK
+531 ARVHETFDKVEKLHE
-546 TNQHLFYAN
+546 TTDHMFYAA

-587 LEEDWFEN
+587 LEQDWFEN
-595 PEIYFKKDYD
+595 PETYFKKNYE

-612 ELMRVNMKGLD
+612 ELMKSNMKGLN
-623 FSEIRRQEVV
+623 FSDIRRQEVI

-648 RKVDARINQLNI
+648 RQVDSRINQMNI
-660 DLEAKK
+660 DS
-666 KFDKA
+666 KA
-671 N
+671 RELFGNK

>member
-1 MTTDFRLPTEDRN
+1 

-24 QNELNA
+24 QSELDM
-30 LRDEATSYIKSVQW
+30 LRDEATSYLKSVQW

-51 NKENNGKDESI
+51 NKDKDAKDESI
-62 LLYLSRAQGG
+62 LLYLSRAN
-72 NGGIEVTSVSK
+72 NGTNTSEITSVSK
-83 TILAL
+83 TILEL
-88 KKRLLPG
+88 KKRLLPE
-95 SVAIPI
+95 SIAIPVL
-101 HLNETLF
+101 LNQTLF
-108 AVQEGLALGIWIK
+108 AVQEGITLGIWIK

-131 SLSERKSV
+131 SLNERKST
-139 LDNAGKREYESKMHT
+139 LDDSGKREYESKMHT
-154 ATAFMLFATAY
+154 STAFMLFSTAY

-171 IPHASDDLSVMKN
+171 KNVASDDLSVMKQ

-193 FISPLKG
+193 FMSPLKG
-200 IACTLYYYD
+200 IACMLFYYD
-209 KYLSHPDIVK
+209 KYLSHPDIIK
-219 TDKDVI
+219 SDKDVA
-225 DFTVVYFEALIDEIQ
+225 DFTVVYFEALIAEIQ
-240 LRKNSLEYTE
+240 MRKSSLEYQE

-255 TYKLESRG
+255 TYKLEKSE
-263 VGTDFAVSG
+263 FAISG
-272 WENVFQ
+272 WNNVFA

-286 NKIKFEQ
+286 NKIRFEQ

-309 RMLSYDFAAQKN
+309 RLLSYDFTAKKN

-348 AIATRLKEHCDNL
+348 AIATRLKEHCDTL
-361 DIPFLFHPMPDTLI
+361 EIPFLFHPMPDTLI

-394 DPTRLIFA
+394 DPSKLIFA

-412 ERTTQGVSAGV
+412 ERTAQGVSAGV

-489 KLDDTMPDFIN
+489 KLDDTMPDFVN
-500 MQGPENYSYL
+500 MKNPDNYQYL

-517 NMGEILKVSDKPSE
+517 NMGEILNKVDKPSE
-531 ERVLEAYDKIEKHFK
+531 ERVHAIYDKVEKQFK
-546 TNQHLFYAN
+546 TSEHLFYAN
-555 LYKEIQKIFPF
+555 LYKDMQKVFPF

-587 LEEDWFEN
+587 LEQSWFEN
-595 PEIYFKKDYD
+595 PEVYFKKDYQ

-612 ELMRVNMKGLD
+612 ELMRANMKGLD

-633 RYLDNVATIADTDFK
+633 RYIDNVATIADTDFK
-648 RKVDARINQLNI
+648 RKVDARVDQLHI
-660 DLEAKK
+660 ETEARE
-666 KFDKA
+666 KFDKEYDD
-671 N
+671 

>member
-1 MTTDFRLPTEDRN
+1 

-24 QNELNA
+24 KSELDV
-30 LRDEATSYIKSVQW
+30 LRDEASSYLKSVSW
-44 EQGQRAK
+44 EQGARAK
-51 NKENNGKDESI
+51 NRDKDAKDESI
-62 LLYLSRAQGG
+62 LLYLSRAN
-72 NGGIEVTSVSK
+72 NGSSVSVTSVSK

-88 KKRLLPG
+88 KKRLLPY
-95 SVAIPI
+95 SIAIPI
-101 HLNETLF
+101 HLNQTLY
-108 AVQEGLALGIWIK
+108 AVQEGITLGTWIK

-131 SLSERKSV
+131 SLNERKSA
-139 LDNAGKREYESKMHT
+139 LDSNGKREYESKMQT
-154 ATAFMLFATAY
+154 ATAFMLFATSY
-165 NILHNL
+165 YILHQ
-171 IPHASDDLSVMKN
+171 IKPYASDDLSVMKQ

-193 FISPLKG
+193 LLSPLKG
-200 IACTLYYYD
+200 ISCTLFYYD
-209 KYLSHPDIVK
+209 KYLAHPDIIK
-219 TDKDVI
+219 SDKDVA
-225 DFTVVYFEALIDEIQ
+225 DFTAVFFEAVIDEIN
-240 LRKNSLEYTE
+240 LRRSSLEYTE
-250 TILDR
+250 TIVDR
-255 TYKLESRG
+255 TYKLENS
-263 VGTDFAVSG
+263 DFAISG
-272 WENVFQ
+272 WENTFQ
-278 GAAKSVEF
+278 GTAKSVEF

-382 AEKMVEWMKPLQ
+382 AEKMVDWMKPLQ
-394 DPTRLIFA
+394 DPTKLIFA

-412 ERTTQGVSAGV
+412 ERTAQGVSAGV

-489 KLDDTMPDFIN
+489 KFEKTMPDFVN
-500 MQGPENYSYL
+500 MQNPTNYTYL

-517 NMGEILKVSDKPSE
+517 NMGEILNVSNKPTE
-531 ERVLEAYDKIEKHFK
+531 QRVLEAYDIAEKQHK
-546 TNQHLFYAN
+546 TTDHLFYAT

-587 LEEDWFEN
+587 LEETWFEN

-605 TKFNMLQ
+605 TKFAMLQ
-612 ELMRVNMKGLD
+612 ELMKANMKGLD

-648 RKVDARINQLNI
+648 RQVEGRVNQLNI
-660 DLEAKK
+660 EMEARKQ
-666 KFDKA
+666 FDKS
-671 N
+671 

>member
-1 MTTDFRLPTEDRN
+1 MSGN
-14 MEHNSTFPIK
+14 C
-24 QNELNA
+24 
-30 LRDEATSYIKSVQW
+30 
-44 EQGQRAK
+44 QRAK
-51 NKENNGKDESI
+51 NKDNDGKDESI
-62 LLYLSRAQGG
+62 LLYLSRAN
-72 NGGIEVTSVSK
+72 NGSSVAVTSVSK

-88 KKRLLPG
+88 KKRLLPE
-95 SVAIPI
+95 SVALPI
-101 HLNETLF
+101 YLNQTLY
-108 AVQEGLALGIWIK
+108 AVQEGLTLGIWIK

-131 SLSERKSV
+131 TLSENKSA
-139 LDNAGKREYESKMHT
+139 LDSSGRREYESKMHT
-154 ATAFMLFATAY
+154 STAFMLFATAY
-165 NILHNL
+165 KILHDL
-171 IPHASDDLSVMKN
+171 KPHASDDLSVMKQ

-193 FISPLKG
+193 LITPLKG
-200 IACTLYYYD
+200 ISSQLFYYD
-209 KYLSHPDIVK
+209 KYLGHPDIIK
-219 TDKDVI
+219 SDKDVI

-240 LRKNSLEYTE
+240 LRKSSLEYTE
-250 TILDR
+250 TIADR
-255 TYKLESRG
+255 TYKLEHS
-263 VGTDFAVSG
+263 DFAVSG

-278 GAAKSVEF
+278 GTAKSVEF
-286 NKIKFEQ
+286 NKIQFEQ

-309 RMLSYDFAAQKN
+309 RMLSYDFEAKKN

-348 AIATRLKEHCDNL
+348 AIATRLKLHSENL

-394 DPTRLIFA
+394 DPSKLIFA

-412 ERTTQGVSAGV
+412 ERTAQGVSAGV

-471 DGARTEHDF
+471 DGARTQHDF
-480 LDQDHLWWR
+480 LDQDYIWWR
-489 KLDDTMPDFIN
+489 KLQSTMPDFVN
-500 MQGPENYSYL
+500 MDDPEVYKYL
-510 QDQGLAK
+510 ADQGLSK
-517 NMGEILKVSDKPSE
+517 SMGDILNVLEKPSE
-531 ERVLEAYDKIEKHFK
+531 ERVHETFDKVEKLHE
-546 TNQHLFYAN
+546 TNDHMFYAA

-587 LEEDWFEN
+587 LEKDWFEN
-595 PEIYFKKDYD
+595 PEKYFKKDYE

-612 ELMRVNMKGLD
+612 ELMKANMKGLN
-623 FSEIRRQEVV
+623 FSDIRRQEVI

-660 DLEAKK
+660 ETEAREQ
-666 KFDKA
+666 FGKA
-671 N
+671 QEDE